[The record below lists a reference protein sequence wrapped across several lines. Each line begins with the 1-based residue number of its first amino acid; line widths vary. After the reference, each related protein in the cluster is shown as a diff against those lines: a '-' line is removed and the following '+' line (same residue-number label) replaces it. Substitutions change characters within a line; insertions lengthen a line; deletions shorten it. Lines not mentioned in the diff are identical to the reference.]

1 MKPALTTQTA
11 ALRQF
16 ALKVMLSIAFWSLFS
31 LISMAQDLV
40 LNPDLE
46 GANCAEF
53 PSPLNCLENTLAS
66 IDADLGF
73 YQGLSAA
80 KKAQFKAEYCLQ
92 LTFAYSRKDNYQRA
106 RHYLR
111 RAEQALNEMTSEES
125 ALRQPELKTIY
136 EQYAAYLCEVDSDNS
151 CPETTVESGTE
162 ISEMIVTAAAYRP
175 KEAVESVETAS
186 AENDLY
192 SDLLEVLRAYI
203 KKNPLSDE
211 FRSASASDSCVLQIR
226 SSVSTKEKTLDCF
239 LAHSAHIDLVGIKM
253 MGIAKDIR
261 YDPAFAENF
270 VAMTILIRPGD
281 KEEVTYSNG
290 KYYVYYPVRT
300 N

>member
-1 MKPALTTQTA
+1 MEPVRTTKTA
-11 ALRQF
+11 ALRQYT
-16 ALKVMLSIAFWSLFS
+16 LKVMLSIVFWSLFP
-31 LISMAQDLV
+31 LISMAQDIT

-46 GANCAEF
+46 GSNCAEF
-53 PSPLNCLENTLAS
+53 SSPTNCLENTLAS

-92 LTFAYSRKDNYQRA
+92 LTFAYSRKGNYQRA

-111 RAEQALNEMTSEES
+111 RAEQALDEMKSQES
-125 ALRQPELKTIY
+125 VQRQPELRAIY
-136 EQYAAYLCEVDSDNS
+136 EQYATYLCEVDPDNS

-162 ISEMIVTAAAYRP
+162 ISEMIVTATTYRP
-175 KEAVESVETAS
+175 KESVESVETMP

-192 SDLLEVLRAYI
+192 SDLLEVLRTYI
-203 KKNPLSDE
+203 KKNPLSEE

-226 SSVSTKEKTLDCF
+226 SSVSTNEKTLDCF

-270 VAMTILIRPGD
+270 VDMTILIRPGK

-290 KYYVYYPVRT
+290 KYYVYYPVRA